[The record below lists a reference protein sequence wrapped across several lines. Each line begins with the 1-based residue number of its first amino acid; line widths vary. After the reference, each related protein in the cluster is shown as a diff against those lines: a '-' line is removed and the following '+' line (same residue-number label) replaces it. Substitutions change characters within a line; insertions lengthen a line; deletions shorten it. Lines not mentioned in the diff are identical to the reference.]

1 MKKGYWV
8 AAYRSI
14 SNESALNAYAPLA
27 KAAIQSFGGR
37 FLTSG
42 ASQVEAHEAGR
53 HQRTTVIEFDSY
65 EIALAAYESEAYK
78 KARQALVSGVER
90 DHRIVEGM

>member
-14 SNESALNAYAPLA
+14 FDEAALNAYAPLA

-42 ASQVEAHEAGR
+42 ASQLEPREAGL

-65 EIALAAYESEAYK
+65 EIALAAYESDAYTR
-78 KARQALVSGVER
+78 ARQALGSGVER
-90 DHRIVEGM
+90 DHRIVEGA